1 MKKLLTWTLVCL
13 LLCGITGSALANQ
26 WGLLGG
32 IYDIVSED
40 DIYDLYNA
48 SADDGNKKVM
58 DRHVNHAILT
68 SRYHSQLIA
77 ASRHGKEWQADVIS
91 TTAVYQPDDERAEGA
106 KLTHTDDGFV
116 LSYGDRERFV
126 FTWIMDEYVLT
137 FAMLEADTDRADS
150 IVWQDG
156 MGYLFWQ
163 SGTGGKNDPIGDAL
177 WEVEPITLDKF
188 NIELIPRSVSDVR
201 RMNMVSQM
209 LRMEQNMAAGA
220 EEYAFDLVEEEMW
233 PGASKSAKFAV
244 YSAPTTDSYR
254 ASSGKASVSTSGS
267 MKLLGEYDGWTMVE
281 YEVSERTNRVGFV
294 HASLMENP
302 ESLKWADEDV
312 WEMQSPEVWNVPLM
326 TVRVTG
332 ITDDP
337 HVSQYEQAYL
347 QAGAYVKGLYPA
359 GDFYAYVAAEQKG
372 ELIWGYVPLRDLE
385 PVRDD
390 VFPNTDKVRRYADF
404 CWKVMDGLIGKWDRQ
419 DGMALANGCERV
431 VLLSNGTYILYTM
444 DAENLPLYQKLDE
457 GSWRIIV
464 REPGRDYKPYSLPMY
479 ELLMV
484 NEANEEMRF
493 GIVENE
499 MGELVF
505 MSETDYAIYER
516 KEYSTYGNG

>member
-1 MKKLLTWTLVCL
+1 MKKLLVMTLVCL
-13 LLCGITGSALANQ
+13 LLCCTATGALANQ
-26 WGLLGG
+26 WGLRGG
-32 IYDIVSED
+32 IYDIVSEND
-40 DIYDLYNA
+40 QYDAYSA
-48 SADDGNKKVM
+48 TADDGNREVM

-77 ASRHGKEWQADVIS
+77 ASRHGKEWRADVIS

-137 FAMLEADTDRADS
+137 FAMLQADTDLADTL
-150 IVWQDG
+150 IRQAG
-156 MGYLFWQ
+156 EGYLFWQ
-163 SGTGGKNDPIGDAL
+163 SGSGSAKDPTGDAM
-177 WEVEPITLDKF
+177 WQVDNITLDEF
-188 NIELIPRSVSDVR
+188 NIELIPRSLSDVR
-201 RMNMVSQM
+201 RMNMVSQT
-209 LRMEQNMAAGA
+209 LRAEQNMASNA
-220 EEYAFDLVEEEMW
+220 EEYAFDLVEAEMW
-233 PGASKSAKFAV
+233 PGASKGAKLAV
-244 YSAPTTDSYR
+244 YSAPDTDSYR
-254 ASSGKASVSTSGS
+254 SSGGKASVSTSGS

-281 YEVSERTNRVGFV
+281 YEVSGRTSRVGFV

-302 ESLKWADEDV
+302 ECLTWADADA
-312 WEMQSPEVWNVPLM
+312 WEMQSPEMWNVPFM
-326 TVRVTG
+326 TVRLTG

-359 GDFYAYVAAEQKG
+359 GDYHAYVAAEQKG
-372 ELIWGYVPLRDLE
+372 QLIWGYVPLRDLE

-390 VFPNTDKVRRYADF
+390 VFPHTDKVRRYADF
-404 CWKVMDGLIGKWDRQ
+404 CWKVMDGLIGKWDRL
-419 DGMALANGCERV
+419 DGMALADGCQRI
-431 VLLSNGTYILYTM
+431 VLSSDGTYVLYTM
-444 DAENLPLYQKLDE
+444 EEEGMPLFRLGE
-457 GSWRIIV
+457 GNWRIIV

-493 GIVENE
+493 GIVVDE
-499 MGELVF
+499 MGDLVF
-505 MSETDYAIYER
+505 MSDTDYAVYER
-516 KEYSTYGNG
+516 TEYSTFGNG